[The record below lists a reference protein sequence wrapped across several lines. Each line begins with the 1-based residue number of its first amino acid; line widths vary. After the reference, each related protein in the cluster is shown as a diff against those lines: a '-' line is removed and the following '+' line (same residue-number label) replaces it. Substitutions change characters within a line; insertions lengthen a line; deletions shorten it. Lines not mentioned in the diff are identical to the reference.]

1 MADIPLD
8 IYDDYR
14 PKAMDAYLRF
24 NGWNF
29 SKKAYEYA
37 VKGMF
42 KRNTNTGKRE
52 KVEVPSKEK
61 IDEIFKRYNI
71 NLEHNKGYNYMYA
84 FAMGY
89 ADYYKSS
96 ITDEQ
101 HLAMYVKDVI
111 DDPDNEG
118 GNVFRKFYADCV
130 AKGEPLEWEDLLD

>member
-1 MADIPLD
+1 MAIELD

-14 PKAMDAYLRF
+14 PKAMLAYLRHY
-24 NGWNF
+24 GWSF

-42 KRNTNTGKRE
+42 KRNPSTGKRE
-52 KVEVPSKEK
+52 KVDIPPKEK
-61 IDEIFKRYNI
+61 IDELLKKYNI
-71 NLEHNKGYNYMYA
+71 TLENNKGYNYVYA

-101 HLAMYVKDVI
+101 HLALYVKDVI
-111 DDPDNEG
+111 DDPDNPG

-130 AKGEPLEWEDLLD
+130 AKGEPIDWDDLLD